1 MRYHGIYKKILGVRK
16 KMYLERMNLQLFGAN
31 GEGSGSEGA
40 GNTAQQN
47 NNQQNNNQN
56 NQNSDGGAGEKT
68 YTQAQVNA
76 MLANEKRQ
84 GKQAIL
90 RALGIKDVNE
100 GKSKMQQQQQANQ
113 QQLDE
118 ENQAAQLLSNARQAQ
133 INAEA
138 RAQAAERKLSVLK
151 AGVRPEFVDDVVYI
165 ATGKATDAEDFE
177 EVVTA
182 MKETHSFYF
191 MQDNNSNQNNNG
203 TGGNANFKK
212 QQQQQ
217 EQAGALGKRLAEQRM
232 KAVENKVKFFDN

>member
-1 MRYHGIYKKILGVRK
+1 MS
-16 KMYLERMNLQLFGAN
+16 LERMNLQLFGEN

-47 NNQQNNNQN
+47 SNQQNSNQN
-56 NQNSDGGAGEKT
+56 NQNSNGGAGEKA
-68 YTQAQVNA
+68 YTQAQVNV

-100 GKSKMQQQQQANQ
+100 GKSKMQQQQQTNQ

>member
-1 MRYHGIYKKILGVRK
+1 
-16 KMYLERMNLQLFGAN
+16 MYLERMNLQLFGEN

-47 NNQQNNNQN
+47 GNQQNSNQN

-68 YTQAQVNA
+68 YTQAQVNV

-100 GKSKMQQQQQANQ
+100 GKSKMQQQQQTNQ

-203 TGGNANFKK
+203 TGGNTNFKK

>member
-1 MRYHGIYKKILGVRK
+1 
-16 KMYLERMNLQLFGAN
+16 MYLKKMNLQLFGEN
-31 GEGSGSEGA
+31 GEGSGGEGA
-40 GNTAQQN
+40 GNANQQN
-47 NNQQNNNQN
+47 NNQQNSNQN

-68 YTQAQVNA
+68 YTQAQVNV

-84 GKQAIL
+84 GKQSIL

-100 GKSKMQQQQQANQ
+100 GKSKMQQQQQTNQ

-165 ATGKATDAEDFE
+165 ATGKATDAEDFD
-177 EVVTA
+177 EVITA

-191 MQDNNSNQNNNG
+191 VQDNNSNQNNG
-203 TGGNANFKK
+203 TGGNTNFKK

>member
-1 MRYHGIYKKILGVRK
+1 
-16 KMYLERMNLQLFGAN
+16 MYLERMNLQLFGEN
-31 GEGSGSEGA
+31 GEGSGGEGA

-47 NNQQNNNQN
+47 SNQQNSNQN
-56 NQNSDGGAGEKT
+56 NQNSNGGAGEKT
-68 YTQAQVNA
+68 YTQAQVNV

-100 GKSKMQQQQQANQ
+100 GKSKMQQQQQTNQ

>member
-1 MRYHGIYKKILGVRK
+1 
-16 KMYLERMNLQLFGAN
+16 MYLERMNLQLFGEN

-47 NNQQNNNQN
+47 SNQQNSNQN

-68 YTQAQVNA
+68 YTQAQVNV

-100 GKSKMQQQQQANQ
+100 GKSKMQQQQQTNQ

-118 ENQAAQLLSNARQAQ
+118 ENQAAQLVSNARQAQ
-133 INAEA
+133 ISAEA

-203 TGGNANFKK
+203 TGGNTNFKK

-232 KAVENKVKFFDN
+232 KATENKVKFFDN

>member
-1 MRYHGIYKKILGVRK
+1 
-16 KMYLERMNLQLFGAN
+16 MYLERMNLQLFGEN

-40 GNTAQQN
+40 GNANQQN
-47 NNQQNNNQN
+47 NNQQNSNQN
-56 NQNSDGGAGEKT
+56 NQNSNGGAGEKT
-68 YTQAQVNA
+68 YTQAQVNL

-100 GKSKMQQQQQANQ
+100 GKSKMQQQQQTNQ

-133 INAEA
+133 IDAEA
-138 RAQAAERKLSVLK
+138 RAEAAERKLSVLK

-191 MQDNNSNQNNNG
+191 VQDNNSNQNNNG

>member
-1 MRYHGIYKKILGVRK
+1 
-16 KMYLERMNLQLFGAN
+16 MYLERMNLQLFGEN
-31 GEGSGSEGA
+31 GEGSGGEGA

-47 NNQQNNNQN
+47 SNQQNSNQN

-68 YTQAQVNA
+68 YTQAQVNV

-100 GKSKMQQQQQANQ
+100 GKSKMQQQQQTNQ

>member
-1 MRYHGIYKKILGVRK
+1 MS
-16 KMYLERMNLQLFGAN
+16 LERMNLQLFGEN
-31 GEGSGSEGA
+31 GENSGSEGA

-47 NNQQNNNQN
+47 GNQQNSNQN

-100 GKSKMQQQQQANQ
+100 GKSKMQQQQQTTQ

>member
-1 MRYHGIYKKILGVRK
+1 
-16 KMYLERMNLQLFGAN
+16 MYLERMNLQLFGEN

-47 NNQQNNNQN
+47 SNQQNSNQN

-68 YTQAQVNA
+68 YTQAQVNV

-100 GKSKMQQQQQANQ
+100 GKSKMQQQQQTNQ

-177 EVVTA
+177 AVVTT

-191 MQDNNSNQNNNG
+191 VQDNNSNQNNNG

>member
-1 MRYHGIYKKILGVRK
+1 MS
-16 KMYLERMNLQLFGAN
+16 LERMNLQLFGEN
-31 GEGSGSEGA
+31 GENSGSEGA

-47 NNQQNNNQN
+47 SNQQNSNQN
-56 NQNSDGGAGEKT
+56 NQNSNGGAGEKT
-68 YTQAQVNA
+68 YTQAQVNV

-100 GKSKMQQQQQANQ
+100 GKSKMQQQQQTNQ

-203 TGGNANFKK
+203 TGGNTNFKK

>member
-1 MRYHGIYKKILGVRK
+1 MF
-16 KMYLERMNLQLFGAN
+16 LERMNLQLFGEN
-31 GEGSGSEGA
+31 GENSVSEGA

-68 YTQAQVNA
+68 YTQAQVNV

-100 GKSKMQQQQQANQ
+100 GKSKMQQQQQTNQ

-177 EVVTA
+177 AVVTT

-191 MQDNNSNQNNNG
+191 VQDNNSNQNNNG
-203 TGGNANFKK
+203 TGGNTNFKK

>member
-1 MRYHGIYKKILGVRK
+1 
-16 KMYLERMNLQLFGAN
+16 MYLEKMNLQLFGEN
-31 GEGSGSEGA
+31 REGSDGEGA

-47 NNQQNNNQN
+47 NNQQNSNQN
-56 NQNSDGGAGEKT
+56 NQNSDGGAGEKI

-84 GKQAIL
+84 GKQSIL

-100 GKSKMQQQQQANQ
+100 GKSKMQQQQQTNQ

-133 INAEA
+133 VEAEQ
-138 RAQAAERKLSVLK
+138 RAQAAERKLAVLK
-151 AGVRPEFVDDVVYI
+151 LGVRPEYVDDVVFI
-165 ATGKATDAEDFE
+165 ASGKATDSEDFDA
-177 EVVTA
+177 VISG

-191 MQDNNSNQNNNG
+191 VQDNNSSQNNNG

>member
-1 MRYHGIYKKILGVRK
+1 
-16 KMYLERMNLQLFGAN
+16 MYLERMNLQLFGEN
-31 GEGSGSEGA
+31 GENSDSEGA
-40 GNTAQQN
+40 GNANQQN
-47 NNQQNNNQN
+47 NNQQNSNQN
-56 NQNSDGGAGEKT
+56 IQNSYGGAGEKT

-84 GKQAIL
+84 GKQAVL

-100 GKSKMQQQQQANQ
+100 GKSKMQQQQQTNQ

-191 MQDNNSNQNNNG
+191 MQDNNSNQNNG
-203 TGGNANFKK
+203 TGGNTNFKK

>member
-1 MRYHGIYKKILGVRK
+1 MS
-16 KMYLERMNLQLFGAN
+16 LERMNLQLFGEN
-31 GEGSGSEGA
+31 GENSGSEGA
-40 GNTAQQN
+40 GNAAQQN
-47 NNQQNNNQN
+47 GNQQNSNQN

-68 YTQAQVNA
+68 YTQAQVNV

-100 GKSKMQQQQQANQ
+100 GKSKMQQQQQTNQ

-191 MQDNNSNQNNNG
+191 MQDNNSSQNNNG

-232 KAVENKVKFFDN
+232 KAMENKVKFFDN

>member
-1 MRYHGIYKKILGVRK
+1 MSLK
-16 KMYLERMNLQLFGAN
+16 RMNLQLFGEN

-47 NNQQNNNQN
+47 SNQQNSNQN

-68 YTQAQVNA
+68 YTQAQVNV

-100 GKSKMQQQQQANQ
+100 GKSKMQQQQQTNQ

>member
-1 MRYHGIYKKILGVRK
+1 
-16 KMYLERMNLQLFGAN
+16 MYLERMNLQLFGAN
-31 GEGSGSEGA
+31 GEGSDGEGA
-40 GNTAQQN
+40 GNTVQQN
-47 NNQQNNNQN
+47 GNQQNSNQN

-68 YTQAQVNA
+68 YTQAQVNV

-100 GKSKMQQQQQANQ
+100 GKSKMQQQQQTNQ

>member
-1 MRYHGIYKKILGVRK
+1 MF
-16 KMYLERMNLQLFGAN
+16 LERMNLQLFGEN
-31 GEGSGSEGA
+31 GENSGSEGA

-47 NNQQNNNQN
+47 NNQQNSNQN

-68 YTQAQVNA
+68 YTQAQVNV

-100 GKSKMQQQQQANQ
+100 GKSKMQQQQQTNQ

-191 MQDNNSNQNNNG
+191 AQDNNSSQNNNG

>member
-1 MRYHGIYKKILGVRK
+1 MS
-16 KMYLERMNLQLFGAN
+16 LERMNLQLFGEN
-31 GEGSGSEGA
+31 GENSGSEGA
-40 GNTAQQN
+40 GNAAQQN
-47 NNQQNNNQN
+47 GNQQNSNQN

-68 YTQAQVNA
+68 YTQAQVNV

-100 GKSKMQQQQQANQ
+100 GKSKMQQQQQTNQ

>member
-1 MRYHGIYKKILGVRK
+1 
-16 KMYLERMNLQLFGAN
+16 MYLERMNLQLFGEN

-47 NNQQNNNQN
+47 SNQN

-68 YTQAQVNA
+68 YTQAQVNV

-100 GKSKMQQQQQANQ
+100 GKSKMQQQQQTTQ

-191 MQDNNSNQNNNG
+191 VQDNNSNQNNNG
-203 TGGNANFKK
+203 TGVNTNFKK

-232 KAVENKVKFFDN
+232 KAMEKKVKFFDN

>member
-1 MRYHGIYKKILGVRK
+1 MF
-16 KMYLERMNLQLFGAN
+16 LERMNLQLFGEN
-31 GEGSGSEGA
+31 GENSGSEGA
-40 GNTAQQN
+40 GNANQQN

-68 YTQAQVNA
+68 YTQAQVNV

-100 GKSKMQQQQQANQ
+100 GKSKMQQQQQTNQ

>member
-1 MRYHGIYKKILGVRK
+1 
-16 KMYLERMNLQLFGAN
+16 MYLERMNLQLFGAN
-31 GEGSGSEGA
+31 GEGSEGEGA

-47 NNQQNNNQN
+47 NNQQNSNQN
-56 NQNSDGGAGEKT
+56 NQNSDGGVGEKT
-68 YTQAQVNA
+68 YTQAQVNV

-100 GKSKMQQQQQANQ
+100 GKSKMQQQQQTNQ

>member
-1 MRYHGIYKKILGVRK
+1 
-16 KMYLERMNLQLFGAN
+16 MYLERMNLQLFGEN

-40 GNTAQQN
+40 GNAAQQN
-47 NNQQNNNQN
+47 GNQQNSNQN

-68 YTQAQVNA
+68 YTQAQVNV

-100 GKSKMQQQQQANQ
+100 GKSKMQQQQQTNQ

-191 MQDNNSNQNNNG
+191 MQDNNSSQNNNG

>member
-1 MRYHGIYKKILGVRK
+1 
-16 KMYLERMNLQLFGAN
+16 MYLERMNLQLFGEN
-31 GEGSGSEGA
+31 GEGSGGEGA

-47 NNQQNNNQN
+47 SNQQNSNQN

-68 YTQAQVNA
+68 YTQAQVNV

-100 GKSKMQQQQQANQ
+100 GKSKMQQQQQTNQ

-191 MQDNNSNQNNNG
+191 MQDNNSNQNNG
-203 TGGNANFKK
+203 TGGNTNFKK

>member
-1 MRYHGIYKKILGVRK
+1 MF
-16 KMYLERMNLQLFGAN
+16 LERMNLQLFGEN
-31 GEGSGSEGA
+31 GENSGNEGA

-47 NNQQNNNQN
+47 SNQQNSNQN
-56 NQNSDGGAGEKT
+56 NQNSNGGAGEKT
-68 YTQAQVNA
+68 YTQAQVNV

-100 GKSKMQQQQQANQ
+100 GKSKMQQQQQTNQ

>member
-1 MRYHGIYKKILGVRK
+1 MS
-16 KMYLERMNLQLFGAN
+16 LERMNLQLFGEN
-31 GEGSGSEGA
+31 GENSGSEGA

-47 NNQQNNNQN
+47 GNQQNSNQN

-68 YTQAQVNA
+68 YTQAQVNV

-100 GKSKMQQQQQANQ
+100 GKSKMQQQQQTNQ

-118 ENQAAQLLSNARQAQ
+118 ENQAAQLLSNAREAQ

-177 EVVTA
+177 AVVTT

-191 MQDNNSNQNNNG
+191 VQDNNSNQNNNG

>member
-1 MRYHGIYKKILGVRK
+1 
-16 KMYLERMNLQLFGAN
+16 MYLERMNLQLFGAN
-31 GEGSGSEGA
+31 GEGSDGEGA

-47 NNQQNNNQN
+47 GNQQNSNQN

-68 YTQAQVNA
+68 YTQAQVNV

-100 GKSKMQQQQQANQ
+100 GKSKMQQQQQTTQ

-191 MQDNNSNQNNNG
+191 VQDNNSNQNNNG
-203 TGGNANFKK
+203 TGGNTNFKK

-232 KAVENKVKFFDN
+232 KAAENKVKFFDN

>member
-1 MRYHGIYKKILGVRK
+1 
-16 KMYLERMNLQLFGAN
+16 MYLERMNLQLFGAN
-31 GEGSGSEGA
+31 GEGSDGEGA

-47 NNQQNNNQN
+47 SNQQNSNQN
-56 NQNSDGGAGEKT
+56 NQNSNGGAGEKT
-68 YTQAQVNA
+68 YTQAQVNV

-100 GKSKMQQQQQANQ
+100 GKSKMQQQQQTNQ

-203 TGGNANFKK
+203 TGGNTNFKK

-232 KAVENKVKFFDN
+232 KAMENKVKFFDN

>member
-1 MRYHGIYKKILGVRK
+1 MF
-16 KMYLERMNLQLFGAN
+16 LERMNLQLFGEN
-31 GEGSGSEGA
+31 GENSGSEGA

-47 NNQQNNNQN
+47 SNQQNSNQN
-56 NQNSDGGAGEKT
+56 NQNPDGGAGEKT
-68 YTQAQVNA
+68 YTQAQVNV

-100 GKSKMQQQQQANQ
+100 GKSKMQQQQQTNQ

>member
-1 MRYHGIYKKILGVRK
+1 MS
-16 KMYLERMNLQLFGAN
+16 LERMNLQLFGEN

-47 NNQQNNNQN
+47 SNQQNSNQN

-68 YTQAQVNA
+68 YTQAQVNV

-100 GKSKMQQQQQANQ
+100 GKSKMQQQQQTNQ

-191 MQDNNSNQNNNG
+191 MQDNNSDKNNNG

>member
-1 MRYHGIYKKILGVRK
+1 
-16 KMYLERMNLQLFGAN
+16 MYLERMNLQLFGAN
-31 GEGSGSEGA
+31 GEGSDGEGA
-40 GNTAQQN
+40 GNANQQN
-47 NNQQNNNQN
+47 NNQQNSNQN

-68 YTQAQVNA
+68 YTQAQVNV

-100 GKSKMQQQQQANQ
+100 GKSKMQQQQQTNQ

-191 MQDNNSNQNNNG
+191 MQDNNSSQNNNG

>member
-1 MRYHGIYKKILGVRK
+1 
-16 KMYLERMNLQLFGAN
+16 MYLERMNLQLFGEN
-31 GEGSGSEGA
+31 GEGSVSEGA

-68 YTQAQVNA
+68 YTQAQVNV

-100 GKSKMQQQQQANQ
+100 GKSKMQQQQQTNQ

>member
-1 MRYHGIYKKILGVRK
+1 MS
-16 KMYLERMNLQLFGAN
+16 LERMNLQLFGEN

-47 NNQQNNNQN
+47 SNQN

-68 YTQAQVNA
+68 YTQAQVNV

-100 GKSKMQQQQQANQ
+100 GKSKMQQQQQTNQ

-177 EVVTA
+177 AVVTA

-191 MQDNNSNQNNNG
+191 MQDNNSNQNNG
-203 TGGNANFKK
+203 TGGNTNFKK

>member
-1 MRYHGIYKKILGVRK
+1 MF
-16 KMYLERMNLQLFGAN
+16 LERMNLQLFGEN

-47 NNQQNNNQN
+47 SNQQNSNQN

-68 YTQAQVNA
+68 YTQAQVNV

-100 GKSKMQQQQQANQ
+100 GKSKMQQQQQTNQ

-232 KAVENKVKFFDN
+232 KAAENKVKFFDN

>member
-1 MRYHGIYKKILGVRK
+1 MS
-16 KMYLERMNLQLFGAN
+16 LERMNLQLFGEN
-31 GEGSGSEGA
+31 GENSGSEGA

-47 NNQQNNNQN
+47 GNQQNSNQN
-56 NQNSDGGAGEKT
+56 NQNSNGGAGEKT
-68 YTQAQVNA
+68 YTQAQVNV

-100 GKSKMQQQQQANQ
+100 GKSKMQQQQQTNQ

-203 TGGNANFKK
+203 TGGNTNFKK

-232 KAVENKVKFFDN
+232 KAAENKVKFFDN

>member
-1 MRYHGIYKKILGVRK
+1 MF
-16 KMYLERMNLQLFGAN
+16 LERMNLQLFGEN

-47 NNQQNNNQN
+47 SNQQNSNQN

-68 YTQAQVNA
+68 YTQAQVNV

-100 GKSKMQQQQQANQ
+100 GKSKMQQQQQTNQ

>member
-1 MRYHGIYKKILGVRK
+1 
-16 KMYLERMNLQLFGAN
+16 MYLERMNLQLFGEN

-47 NNQQNNNQN
+47 SNQN

-68 YTQAQVNA
+68 YTQAQVNV

-100 GKSKMQQQQQANQ
+100 GKSKMQQQQQTNQ

-191 MQDNNSNQNNNG
+191 MQDNNSNQNNG
-203 TGGNANFKK
+203 TGGNTNFKK

>member
-1 MRYHGIYKKILGVRK
+1 MS
-16 KMYLERMNLQLFGAN
+16 LERMNLQLFGEN
-31 GEGSGSEGA
+31 GENSGSEGA

-47 NNQQNNNQN
+47 SNQQNSNQN

-68 YTQAQVNA
+68 YTQAQVNV

-100 GKSKMQQQQQANQ
+100 GKSKMQQQQQTNQ

-191 MQDNNSNQNNNG
+191 MQDNNSSQNNNG

-232 KAVENKVKFFDN
+232 KAMENKVKFFDN

>member
-1 MRYHGIYKKILGVRK
+1 
-16 KMYLERMNLQLFGAN
+16 MYLERMNLQLFGAN
-31 GEGSGSEGA
+31 GEGSDGEGA

-47 NNQQNNNQN
+47 NNQQNSNQN

-68 YTQAQVNA
+68 YTQAQVNV

-100 GKSKMQQQQQANQ
+100 GKSKMQQQQQTNQ

-177 EVVTA
+177 EVITA

-191 MQDNNSNQNNNG
+191 VQDNNSSQNNNG

>member
-1 MRYHGIYKKILGVRK
+1 MS
-16 KMYLERMNLQLFGAN
+16 LERMNLQLFGEN
-31 GEGSGSEGA
+31 GENSGSEGA

-47 NNQQNNNQN
+47 SNQQNSNQN

-68 YTQAQVNA
+68 YTQAQVNV

-100 GKSKMQQQQQANQ
+100 GKSKMQQQQQTNQ

-118 ENQAAQLLSNARQAQ
+118 ENQAAQLLSNAREAQ

-232 KAVENKVKFFDN
+232 KAVENKVKLFDN

>member
-1 MRYHGIYKKILGVRK
+1 MRYHGIYKILGVRK
-16 KMYLERMNLQLFGAN
+16 KMFLERMNLQLFGEN
-31 GEGSGSEGA
+31 GENSGSEGA

-47 NNQQNNNQN
+47 SNQQNSNQN
-56 NQNSDGGAGEKT
+56 NQNSNGGAGEKT
-68 YTQAQVNA
+68 YTQAQVNV

-100 GKSKMQQQQQANQ
+100 GKSKMQQQQQTNQ